1 MKNGLNLQKI
11 HSSNSTNIKMEI
23 IGRKDLVSFPAF
35 GLYSVP
41 VKIDSGAYTSSM
53 HCSKIELIEKDNK
66 VQLHVVFLDEQYQGY
81 TGKEFVFSTFKEK
94 KVKSSNGQS
103 QLRYFITGTIRIFN
117 KEYETLFSLTQ
128 RTGLRNPILL
138 GRKLLNKR
146 FLIDTSKINCSFDFE
161 NQLVQSK

>member
-1 MKNGLNLQKI
+1 
-11 HSSNSTNIKMEI
+11 MEV

-35 GLYSVP
+35 GLFSVP

-53 HCSKIELIEKDNK
+53 HCSKIELIGEGENAE
-66 VQLHVVFLDEQYQGY
+66 LHVIFLDEKYQGF
-81 TGKEFVFSTFKEK
+81 TGKEFVFNKFKEK
-94 KVKSSNGQS
+94 RVKSSNGQS

-117 KEYETLFSLTQ
+117 KDYETLFSLTQ

-146 FLIDTSKINCSFDFE
+146 FLIDSSKINCSFEFE
-161 NQLVQSK
+161 KQKIQSK